1 VYELVNL
8 QREVWDDVRVEHE
21 LLQNVIKIRR
31 IWLKSC
37 TSLIKP
43 VVAN

>member
-1 VYELVNL
+1 MYELVNL

-21 LLQNVIKIRR
+21 MLQNVVKIWD
-31 IWLKSC
+31 IGLKPC
-37 TSLIKP
+37 ASLIKP